1 MQGLQGIARM
11 LRIWNIFAGVALAA
25 KWYLI

>member
-11 LRIWNIFAGVALAA
+11 LKIWNIFAGLTLAVKWAL
-25 KWYLI
+25 I